1 MKQTRTWRAV
11 LAAVLAP
18 IAALGQS
25 VYIDV
30 ALERTVRDDDR
41 GIRAVVRYRP
51 EVPYG
56 GQDEI
61 INDDG
66 SVSIIHWDGVTGQF
80 TAEIIEGV
88 LAESDAEAFLRDAVV
103 AVCPSV
109 ERERLA
115 NEWVQSMPPFYSI
128 HSQCPEVDDRL
139 E

>member
-1 MKQTRTWRAV
+1 MKQTTTWCAV